1 MFGKVTKLDT
11 IELSVVPPYWK
22 RPAFYALEFFLF
34 AFLVVLSM
42 RLNVSTARYRMLSQ
56 FLSALTVVLLIQFIQ
71 VVVVA
76 NLNFRSTPVADF
88 FVQVGIALLV
98 LPVENFL
105 RRRMIRAAERS
116 HH

>member
-11 IELSVVPPYWK
+11 IELNVVPPYWK